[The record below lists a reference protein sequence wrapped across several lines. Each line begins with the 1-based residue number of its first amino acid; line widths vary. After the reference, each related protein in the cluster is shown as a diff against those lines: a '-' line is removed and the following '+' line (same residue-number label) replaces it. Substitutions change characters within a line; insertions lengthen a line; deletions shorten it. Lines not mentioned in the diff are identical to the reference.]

1 MTDNAS
7 PARMGALPPARMGA
21 LPPAQMGE
29 LPMDGLPP
37 SIRLF
42 ERLQVSALVVGWAN
56 ASLTYRDVLHDRV
69 NPFLF
74 AAALSALS
82 ALVFVLVAGISRRRS
97 TTCKWLLI
105 VLSAAGVAPWFTLLR
120 HSGAL
125 NLHGTLSL
133 VQGTLQFGSCILL
146 IAADSRAW
154 FASSEE

>member
-7 PARMGALPPARMGA
+7 SAPMGAMPI
-21 LPPAQMGE
+21 E
-29 LPMDGLPP
+29 GLPP

-56 ASLTYRDVLHDRV
+56 ASLTYRDVLHDRL

-97 TTCKWLLI
+97 TTCKWILI
-105 VLSAAGVAPWFTLLR
+105 VLSAAGIAPWFTLLR
-120 HSGAL
+120 HDGAL
-125 NLHGTLSL
+125 TLHGSLSL
-133 VQGTLQFGSCILL
+133 IQGALQCGSCILL

-154 FASSEE
+154 FASRED